1 MYALSMSHF
10 QLQEDEEERNKA
22 TMSFA
27 NWSSSRPVVIPESSY
42 QGPGGFGGRTYH
54 VSLIS
59 SEKGPV
65 GAAESQKGKM
75 SPLSSSLARVATF
88 VGSLVGGGTDERPS
102 PSPSPSPSH
111 VLKSYLRAPSDNLE
125 DYVERDD
132 SSLLPHHHYSSQR
145 QQRAAQQAMSSSAYG
160 LLSRSLGVGQSSL
173 LRGGDE
179 GMSNV
184 LSRPLGRVH
193 GSAAGRERG
202 TIEQDMMDGWGRRKS
217 YAAKGAPPR
226 SKWDKTSAD
235 LPTRRPPKSQST
247 AALSSL
253 AHSPNASLHQS
264 PMSMIT
270 ENNPAASRSKRSSD
284 AQSMSQDIA
293 VIVGSLPSSF
303 GTPFRAMKR
312 VESTTSIASI
322 ASSSGYDRQSSIP
335 SPTVHRTTPTVH
347 QAALRQ
353 VRSQPYMLLDG
364 AECQYV
370 SSPDPAPPVHS
381 PQQVQP
387 THFPICLICLE
398 MLTPED
404 FQSGEAIC
412 LECGCSGDIALR
424 HLTCAI
430 EWNNAKG
437 NLLCEVCK
445 QLITNLPLID
455 PELLEAR
462 EAAKRRREP
471 NFSINSDMTWADHAF
486 DAIRMMWIVAIC
498 CVIFYD
504 LSMSTSFLI
513 GAASGV
519 IYIALASIFRW
530 IFGLCSHWRQ
540 LRRWE
545 REREA
550 QERQMSRERVERERR
565 RRGMVGGRE
574 DLSEPLL
581 ISIQ

>member
-1 MYALSMSHF
+1 
-10 QLQEDEEERNKA
+10 
-22 TMSFA
+22 
-27 NWSSSRPVVIPESSY
+27 
-42 QGPGGFGGRTYH
+42 
-54 VSLIS
+54 VSLLS
-59 SEKGPV
+59 TDKSPV
-65 GAAESQKGKM
+65 DAAGSQKGKT
-75 SPLSSSLARVATF
+75 SPLSSSIAKVASF
-88 VGSLVGGGTDERPS
+88 VGSLVGGGADGRPS

-111 VLKSYLRAPSDNLE
+111 VLKSYLRAPSDNLDE
-125 DYVERDD
+125 HIHVQRDD
-132 SSLLPHHHYSSQR
+132 SSLLPHHHYSSHR
-145 QQRAAQQAMSSSAYG
+145 PQRAAQQSMSSSGYG
-160 LLSRSLGVGQSSL
+160 LLSRSLGVGQSNL
-173 LRGGDE
+173 LGGGDE
-179 GMSNV
+179 GMSNI

-202 TIEQDMMDGWGRRKS
+202 TIEQEMMDGWGRRKS

-226 SKWDKTSAD
+226 SKWTKTSAD
-235 LPTRRPPKSQST
+235 LPLTRPPKSQST

-264 PMSMIT
+264 PMSMIS
-270 ENNPAASRSKRSSD
+270 EDNAVASRSKRSSD
-284 AQSMSQDIA
+284 AQSISQDIA

-303 GTPFRAMKR
+303 GTPVRAMKR
-312 VESTTSIASI
+312 VESTNNI
-322 ASSSGYDRQSSIP
+322 ASSSAERQTSVP
-335 SPTVHRTTPTVH
+335 SPTVHRTTPLVQ
-347 QAALRQ
+347 QAALRK

-364 AECQYV
+364 AECQDLTL
-370 SSPDPAPPVHS
+370 SSPAPAPPVPS
-381 PQQVQP
+381 LQQAQA

-404 FQSGEAIC
+404 FQSGEAIQ
-412 LECGCSGDIALR
+412 LECSCSGDIALR

-445 QLITNLPLID
+445 QLITNLPPID

-471 NFSINSDMTWADHAF
+471 NFSVNSDMTWADHAF

-519 IYIALASIFRW
+519 IYVVLASIFRW
-530 IFGLCSHWRQ
+530 ISGLCSHWLQ

-565 RRGMVGGRE
+565 RHRVGGRE
-574 DLSEPLL
+574 GPSDLSEPLL